1 MTPLTKAVRRVTR
14 HSYSVLYLHE
24 ARPIVV
30 SLEPGDVITFRE
42 IARHQ
47 TWALPIDRM
56 FRQAVR
62 EVAQA
67 SRKERKRKANRPRS
81 AP

>member
-1 MTPLTKAVRRVTR
+1 VTSLTKAVRRKTR
-14 HSYSVLYLHE
+14 WTYSVLYSGD

-42 IARHQ
+42 AGRRQ
-47 TWALPIDRM
+47 TWSLPVDRM

-62 EVAQA
+62 ESAQA
-67 SRKERKRKANRPRS
+67 LRREKRPSK
-81 AP
+81 

>member
-1 MTPLTKAVRRVTR
+1 MTPLTKPVRRITR
-14 HSYSVLYLHE
+14 HPYTVLYTSE

-42 IARHQ
+42 AGRRQ
-47 TWALPIDRM
+47 MWSLPIDRM

-62 EVAQA
+62 ESVHAE
-67 SRKERKRKANRPRS
+67 RKERKARR
-81 AP
+81 

>member
-1 MTPLTKAVRRVTR
+1 MTSLTKAVRRKTR
-14 HSYSVLYLHE
+14 RTYSVLYVNE

-42 IARHQ
+42 AGRRQ
-47 TWALPIDRM
+47 VWSLPIDRM

-62 EVAQA
+62 ETAQA
-67 SRKERKRKANRPRS
+67 LRREKKTSKRGS
-81 AP
+81 

>member
-1 MTPLTKAVRRVTR
+1 MTSLIKPVRRKTR
-14 HSYSVLYLHE
+14 RTYAVLYVND

-42 IARHQ
+42 AGRRHV
-47 TWALPIDRM
+47 WSMPIERA

-62 EVAQA
+62 ESAQVV
-67 SRKERKRKANRPRS
+67 RREKRTRNLRH
-81 AP
+81 

>member
-1 MTPLTKAVRRVTR
+1 MTPLAKPVRRLTR
-14 HSYSVLYLHE
+14 RSYSVLYVNE

-42 IARHQ
+42 FGRRH
-47 TWALPIDRM
+47 TWSLPIDRI

-67 SRKERKRKANRPRS
+67 QRKERTQRRLS
-81 AP
+81 ACA